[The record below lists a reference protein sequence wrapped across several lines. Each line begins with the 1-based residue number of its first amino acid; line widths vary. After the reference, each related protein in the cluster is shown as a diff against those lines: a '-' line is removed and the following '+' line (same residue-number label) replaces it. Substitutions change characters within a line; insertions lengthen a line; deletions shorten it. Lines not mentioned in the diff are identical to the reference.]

1 LHGWILFQARKS
13 LPASLSLWVDSK
25 VMQCDYIILGEGNRS
40 IKIKISPVI
49 FNLTPNTE
57 VIEGLAIRRLPLFW
71 GEPKLGP
78 LLSS

>member
-1 LHGWILFQARKS
+1 MGGSYFRPEKS

-25 VMQCDYIILGEGNRS
+25 VMQCDYIILGGGSRS
-40 IKIKISPVI
+40 IKIKLSPAV

-57 VIEGLAIRRLPLFW
+57 VIEGLAIRRMPLFW
-71 GEPKLGP
+71 GELKLGP

>member
-1 LHGWILFQARKS
+1 MGGSYFRPEKS
-13 LPASLSLWVDSK
+13 LPTSLPLWVDSE
-25 VMQCDYIILGEGNRS
+25 VMQCDYIILGEGNRT
-40 IKIKISPVI
+40 IKIKISPAV

-57 VIEGLAIRRLPLFW
+57 VIEGLAIRRMPLFW